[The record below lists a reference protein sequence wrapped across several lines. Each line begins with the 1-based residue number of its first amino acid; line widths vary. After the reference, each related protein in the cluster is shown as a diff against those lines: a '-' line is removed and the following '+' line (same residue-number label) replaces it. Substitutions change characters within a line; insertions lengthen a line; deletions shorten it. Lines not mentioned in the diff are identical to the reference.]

1 MFSDAEM
8 SVFLDELEE
17 KIQVLTDNLLLLEQA
32 GDDDPKVLQEIFR
45 AAHTIKGS
53 SAVMGFTKMSGLTH
67 EIENIFD
74 KMRNN
79 ELKPTSELIN
89 VLFEALDLLKILRD
103 EIVAQSAENTDTS
116 AVIAKLKAALNSP
129 QSPNT
134 LVESIPQE
142 NQEFSGEDLEKIREF
157 ELKGFM
163 LYELKIYLDPQAAM
177 KSVRAFIVL
186 QQLKELG
193 TIIKTLPEE
202 AVLVKSE
209 EINDFVVYLAS
220 KEDGDRLQNILM
232 TIPEVEKVEWQEKV
246 LEEAADSK
254 NTVED
259 TIKTHEPAKTQREE
273 GLPTQVLEAEA
284 KKPSTNAKTTNEE
297 KKATQTVRVDVQKL
311 DTLMNLVGELVIDRT
326 RLLSVID
333 KLYNS
338 HRENSELVETL
349 AEVSSHIGQITT
361 DLQDVI
367 MKARML
373 PIAQVF
379 NRFPR
384 MVRDLAQKLN
394 KEVEFIVEGKETEL
408 DRNVIEIIGDPLIHL
423 IRNSLDHGIEPPE
436 EREKLGK
443 PRTGRLRLAA
453 AYLENNIIITVE
465 DDGRGI
471 DPTVVK
477 KKALEKGL
485 ISEREAELMPDKD
498 AIKLIFRSGF
508 STAQNVSDVSGRGVG
523 MDIVKSQVE
532 QINGEVQVE
541 SQVGKGTIFTIR
553 LPLTLAIIRAL
564 LVEHQSQIYAFPLN
578 FVQETL
584 IASQD
589 ELRKVQDYDVLLL
602 RGKVLPLI
610 TLSKLFNLPEDLE
623 EKQWYFVVI
632 LGTGNHRLGVIVDN
646 LLGEQEIVIKS
657 LGEYLGQVKGLSGA
671 TILGDGRIG
680 LIIDARGVLQEN
692 ENLGELNGSL

>member
-8 SVFLDELEE
+8 AVFLDELEE
-17 KIQVLTDNLLLLEQA
+17 KIQVLTDNLLLLEQS
-32 GDDDPKVLQEIFR
+32 GEDDPKVLQEIFR

-53 SAVMGFTKMSGLTH
+53 SAVMGFTKMSSLTH

-79 ELKPTSELIN
+79 ELKPTSSLIN
-89 VLFEALDLLKILRD
+89 VLFEALDALKILRD
-103 EIVAQSAENTDTS
+103 EIVTENAEKYDTTEI
-116 AVIAKLKAALNSP
+116 IAKLKEAVAGTGAKSSETQAP
-129 QSPNT
+129 EGET
-134 LVESIPQE
+134 A
-142 NQEFSGEDLEKIREF
+142 EFSGEEIEKIREF
-157 ELKGFM
+157 ELKGYQ
-163 LYELKIYLDPQAAM
+163 LSEIKVYLDPAAVM

-193 TIIKTLPEE
+193 TVIKTVPAEE
-202 AVLVKSE
+202 ILVKTE
-209 EINDFVVYLAS
+209 DFNDFIVYLATN
-220 KEDGDRLQNILM
+220 EDEDRLQNILL
-232 TIPEVEKVEWQEKV
+232 TIPEVERVEIIAKQLEDNIEARNEEQKVEKTDVKDIVSEKT
-246 LEEAADSK
+246 A
-254 NTVED
+254 TVEKPAAEV
-259 TIKTHEPAKTQREE
+259 KTKTSAVAPA
-273 GLPTQVLEAEA
+273 
-284 KKPSTNAKTTNEE
+284 EE
-297 KKATQTVRVDVQKL
+297 KKVTQTVRVDVQKL

-333 KLYNS
+333 KLYTLS
-338 HRENSELVETL
+338 RENNELVETL
-349 AEVSSHIGQITT
+349 AEISSHVGQITT

-408 DRNVIEIIGDPLIHL
+408 DRNVIEVIGDPLIHL
-423 IRNSLDHGIEPPE
+423 IRNALDHGIEPPE

-443 PRTGRLRLAA
+443 PRAGRLRLAA
-453 AYLENNIIITVE
+453 AYLENNIVITVE

-471 DPTVVK
+471 DPEAVR
-477 KKALEKGL
+477 KKAVEKGL
-485 ISEREAELMPDKD
+485 ISEREAEMLSDKE
-498 AIKLIFRSGF
+498 AIKLIFRSGL
-508 STAQNVSDVSGRGVG
+508 STAQKVNDISGRGVG
-523 MDIVKSQVE
+523 MDIVKSQIE

-541 SQVGKGTIFTIR
+541 SQVGKGTTFTIR

-564 LVEHQSQIYAFPLN
+564 LVEHQGQIYAFPLN

-584 IASQD
+584 IAGQE
-589 ELRKVQDYDVLLL
+589 ELRKVSDYDVMLL

-610 TLSKLFNLPEDLE
+610 SLSKLFNLPEDQE
-623 EKQWYFVVI
+623 QKQWYFVVI

-680 LIIDARGVLQEN
+680 LIIDARGILQEN
-692 ENLGELNGSL
+692 EIGELNVAV

>member
-1 MFSDAEM
+1 MVFSDAEM
-8 SVFLDELEE
+8 AVFLDELEE
-17 KIQVLTDNLLLLEQA
+17 KIQVLTDNLLLLEQS
-32 GDDDPKVLQEIFR
+32 GEDDPKVLQEIFR

-53 SAVMGFTKMSGLTH
+53 SAVMGFTKMSSLTH

-79 ELKPTSELIN
+79 ELKPTSSLIN
-89 VLFEALDLLKILRD
+89 ILFEALDALKILRD
-103 EIVAQSAENTDTS
+103 EIVTENAEKYDTTEI
-116 AVIAKLKAALNSP
+116 IAKLKEAIMGTGAKSP
-129 QSPNT
+129 ETYAPKGET
-134 LVESIPQE
+134 A
-142 NQEFSGEDLEKIREF
+142 EFSGEEIEKIREF
-157 ELKGFM
+157 ELKGYQ
-163 LYELKIYLDPQAAM
+163 LSEIKVYLDPAAVM

-193 TIIKTLPEE
+193 TVIKTVP
-202 AVLVKSE
+202 SE
-209 EINDFVVYLAS
+209 EILVKTEDFNDFIVYLATN
-220 KEDGDRLQNILM
+220 EDDDRLQNILL
-232 TIPEVEKVEWQEKV
+232 TIPEVERVEISAKQ
-246 LEEAADSK
+246 LEDNIEA
-254 NTVED
+254 
-259 TIKTHEPAKTQREE
+259 R
-273 GLPTQVLEAEA
+273 
-284 KKPSTNAKTTNEE
+284 NEE
-297 KKATQTVRVDVQKL
+297 KKVEKTDVKDIVSEKTATVEKPAAEVKTKTSAVAPAEEKKVTQTVRVDVQKL

-333 KLYNS
+333 KLYTLS
-338 HRENSELVETL
+338 RENNELVETL
-349 AEVSSHIGQITT
+349 AEVSSHVGQITT

-408 DRNVIEIIGDPLIHL
+408 DRNVIEVIGDPLIHL
-423 IRNSLDHGIEPPE
+423 IRNALDHGIELPE
-436 EREKLGK
+436 EREKIGK

-453 AYLENNIIITVE
+453 AYLENNIVITVE

-471 DPTVVK
+471 DPQAVRA
-477 KKALEKGL
+477 KAIEQGI
-485 ISEREAELMPDKD
+485 ISERDAEMLSDKE
-498 AIKLIFRSGF
+498 AIKLIFRSGL
-508 STAQNVSDVSGRGVG
+508 STAQKVNDISGRGVG
-523 MDIVKSQVE
+523 MDIVKSQIE

-541 SQVGKGTIFTIR
+541 SQVGKGTTFTIR

-564 LVEHQSQIYAFPLN
+564 LVEHQGQIYAFPLN

-584 IASQD
+584 IADQN
-589 ELRKVQDYDVLLL
+589 EFRKVSGYDVMLL

-610 TLSKLFNLPEDLE
+610 SLSKLFNLPEE
-623 EKQWYFVVI
+623 QEQKQWYFVVI

-680 LIIDARGVLQEN
+680 LIIDARGILQDN
-692 ENLGELNGSL
+692 EIGELNVAV

>member
-1 MFSDAEM
+1 MVFSDAEM
-8 SVFLDELEE
+8 AVFLDELEE
-17 KIQVLTDNLLLLEQA
+17 KIQVLTDNLLLLEQS

-53 SAVMGFTKMSGLTH
+53 SAVMGFTKMSSLTH

-79 ELKPTSELIN
+79 ELKPTSSLIN
-89 VLFEALDLLKILRD
+89 VLFEALDALKILRD
-103 EIVAQSAENTDTS
+103 EIVTENAEKYDTTEI
-116 AVIAKLKAALNSP
+116 IAKLKEAVAGKDVSVPAPNST
-129 QSPNT
+129 QSAT
-134 LVESIPQE
+134 E
-142 NQEFSGEDLEKIREF
+142 EFTAEEIEKIREF
-157 ELKGFM
+157 DLKGYQ
-163 LYELKIYLDPQAAM
+163 LYEIKVYLDPATVM

-186 QQLKELG
+186 QQLRELG
-193 TIIKTLPEE
+193 TVIKTVPAEE
-202 AVLVKSE
+202 LLVKSE
-209 EINDFVVYLAS
+209 DFSDFTVYLAS
-220 KEDGDRLQNILM
+220 GEDIDRLQNILL
-232 TIPEVEKVEWQEKV
+232 TISEVERVEINPKQ
-246 LEEAADSK
+246 
-254 NTVED
+254 VED
-259 TIKTHEPAKTQREE
+259 NLEIKKEQPGEEEVKAAEVEGEKTASPEKTLTDFKAKTPAAAS
-273 GLPTQVLEAEA
+273 GD
-284 KKPSTNAKTTNEE
+284 E
-297 KKATQTVRVDVQKL
+297 KKVTQTVRVDVQKL

-333 KLYNS
+333 KLYNIN
-338 HRENSELVETL
+338 RENNELVETL

-408 DRNVIEIIGDPLIHL
+408 DRNVIEVIGDPLIHL
-423 IRNSLDHGIEPPE
+423 IRNALDHGIESPE

-443 PRTGRLRLAA
+443 PRAGRLRLAA
-453 AYLENNIIITVE
+453 AYLENNIVITVE

-471 DPTVVK
+471 DPNAVRR
-477 KKALEKGL
+477 KAVEKGI
-485 ISEREAELMPDKD
+485 ISEREAEMLSDKE
-498 AIKLIFRSGF
+498 AIKLIFRSGL
-508 STAQNVSDVSGRGVG
+508 STAQKVNDVSGRGVG
-523 MDIVKSQVE
+523 MDIVKSQIE

-564 LVEHQSQIYAFPLN
+564 LVEHQGQIYAFPLN

-584 IASQD
+584 IASQE
-589 ELRKVQDYDVLLL
+589 ELRKVQDYDVMLL

-610 TLSKLFNLPEDLE
+610 SLSNLFNLPEE
-623 EKQWYFVVI
+623 QEQKEWYFVVI

-680 LIIDARGVLQEN
+680 LIIDARGILQEN
-692 ENLGELNGSL
+692 EIGELNVAV

>member
-1 MFSDAEM
+1 MFSDVEM
-8 SVFLDELEE
+8 AVFLDELEE
-17 KIQVLTDNLLLLEQA
+17 KIQVLTDNLLLLEQS
-32 GDDDPKVLQEIFR
+32 GEDDPKVLQEIFR

-53 SAVMGFTKMSGLTH
+53 SAVMGFTKMSSLTH

-79 ELKPTSELIN
+79 ELKPTSSLIN
-89 VLFEALDLLKILRD
+89 VLFEALDALKILRD
-103 EIVAQSAENTDTS
+103 EIVAENAENYDTTEI
-116 AVIAKLKAALNSP
+116 IAKLKEAVAGTGAKSSETQAP
-129 QSPNT
+129 KGET
-134 LVESIPQE
+134 A
-142 NQEFSGEDLEKIREF
+142 EFSGDEIEKIREF
-157 ELKGFM
+157 ELKGYQ
-163 LYELKIYLDPQAAM
+163 LSEIKVYLDPAAVM

-193 TIIKTLPEE
+193 TVIKTVPAEE
-202 AVLVKSE
+202 ILVKTE
-209 EINDFVVYLAS
+209 DFNDFIVYLATN
-220 KEDGDRLQNILM
+220 EDEDRLQNILL
-232 TIPEVEKVEWQEKV
+232 TIPEVERVEISAKQLEDNIEARNEEQKVEKTDVQDIVSEKT
-246 LEEAADSK
+246 A
-254 NTVED
+254 TVEKPAAEV
-259 TIKTHEPAKTQREE
+259 KTKTSAVAPA
-273 GLPTQVLEAEA
+273 
-284 KKPSTNAKTTNEE
+284 EE
-297 KKATQTVRVDVQKL
+297 KKVTQTVRVDVQKL

-333 KLYNS
+333 KLYTLS
-338 HRENSELVETL
+338 RENNELVETL
-349 AEVSSHIGQITT
+349 AEISSHVGQITT

-394 KEVEFIVEGKETEL
+394 KEVEFIIEGKETEL
-408 DRNVIEIIGDPLIHL
+408 DRNVIEVIGDPLIHL
-423 IRNSLDHGIEPPE
+423 IRNALDHGIEPPE

-443 PRTGRLRLAA
+443 PRAGRLRLAA
-453 AYLENNIIITVE
+453 AYLENNIVITVE

-471 DPTVVK
+471 DPDAVR
-477 KKALEKGL
+477 KKAVEKGL
-485 ISEREAELMPDKD
+485 ISEREAEMLSDKE
-498 AIKLIFRSGF
+498 AIKLIFRSGL
-508 STAQNVSDVSGRGVG
+508 STAQKVNDISGRGVG
-523 MDIVKSQVE
+523 MDIVKSQIE

-541 SQVGKGTIFTIR
+541 SQVGKGTTFTIR

-564 LVEHQSQIYAFPLN
+564 LVEHQGQIYAFPLN

-584 IASQD
+584 IVGQE
-589 ELRKVQDYDVLLL
+589 ELRKVSDYDVMLL

-610 TLSKLFNLPEDLE
+610 SLSKLFNLPEDQE
-623 EKQWYFVVI
+623 QKQWYFVVI

-680 LIIDARGVLQEN
+680 LIIDARGILQEN
-692 ENLGELNGSL
+692 EIGELNVAV

>member
-1 MFSDAEM
+1 MVFSDAEM
-8 SVFLDELEE
+8 AVFLDELEE
-17 KIQVLTDNLLLLEQA
+17 KIQVLTDNLLLLEQS
-32 GDDDPKVLQEIFR
+32 GEDDPKVLQEIFR

-53 SAVMGFTKMSGLTH
+53 SAVMGFTKMSSLTH

-79 ELKPTSELIN
+79 ELKPTSSLIN
-89 VLFEALDLLKILRD
+89 VLFEALDALKILRD
-103 EIVAQSAENTDTS
+103 EIVTENAEKYDTTEI
-116 AVIAKLKAALNSP
+116 IAKLKEAVAGTGAKSSETQAP
-129 QSPNT
+129 EGET
-134 LVESIPQE
+134 A
-142 NQEFSGEDLEKIREF
+142 EFSGEEIEKIREF
-157 ELKGFM
+157 ELKGYQ
-163 LYELKIYLDPQAAM
+163 LSEIKVYLDPAAVM

-193 TIIKTLPEE
+193 TVIKTVPAEE
-202 AVLVKSE
+202 ILVKTE
-209 EINDFVVYLAS
+209 DFNDFIVYLATN
-220 KEDGDRLQNILM
+220 EDEDRLQNILL
-232 TIPEVEKVEWQEKV
+232 TIPEVERVEIIAKQLEDNIEARNEEQKVEKTDVKDIVSEKT
-246 LEEAADSK
+246 A
-254 NTVED
+254 TVEKPAAEV
-259 TIKTHEPAKTQREE
+259 KTKTSAVAPA
-273 GLPTQVLEAEA
+273 
-284 KKPSTNAKTTNEE
+284 EE
-297 KKATQTVRVDVQKL
+297 KKVTQTVRVDVQKL

-333 KLYNS
+333 KLYTLS
-338 HRENSELVETL
+338 RENNELVETL
-349 AEVSSHIGQITT
+349 AEISSHVGQITT

-408 DRNVIEIIGDPLIHL
+408 DRNVIEVIGDPLIHL
-423 IRNSLDHGIEPPE
+423 IRNALDHGIEPPE

-443 PRTGRLRLAA
+443 PRAGRLRLAA
-453 AYLENNIIITVE
+453 AYLENNIVITVE

-471 DPTVVK
+471 DPEAVR
-477 KKALEKGL
+477 KKAVEKGL
-485 ISEREAELMPDKD
+485 ISEREAEMLSDKE
-498 AIKLIFRSGF
+498 AIKLIFRSGL
-508 STAQNVSDVSGRGVG
+508 STAQKVNDISGRGVG
-523 MDIVKSQVE
+523 MDIVKSQIE

-541 SQVGKGTIFTIR
+541 SQVGKGTTFTIR

-564 LVEHQSQIYAFPLN
+564 LVEHQGQIYAFPLN

-584 IASQD
+584 IAGQE
-589 ELRKVQDYDVLLL
+589 ELRKVSDYDVMLL

-610 TLSKLFNLPEDLE
+610 SLSKLFNLPEDQE
-623 EKQWYFVVI
+623 QKQWYFVVI

-680 LIIDARGVLQEN
+680 LIIDARGILQEN
-692 ENLGELNGSL
+692 EIGELNVAV